1 VTSLPGDSLLV
12 LTLDPAFV
20 LVGPTGEIVRKTPV
34 DPARIRLP
42 CVNPEGGLHLLSDRS
57 LVVQSEV
64 TGCGPRRDDLHRTN
78 DLITHVRVGA
88 AVVDTL
94 GVFPGTERSGPRYR
108 IFGRML
114 ALAQAGDRVFI
125 GDTGTDTIRALS
137 LRGGGLAAVWRVPIE
152 PRSVRDVDLPPR
164 GPTYTLPDGSSARPP
179 ELVLP
184 ETYPLFGRLL
194 TDGGGNLWVMR
205 YPAFE
210 EPVSS
215 WQLKSLMGGWVVDPE
230 GAEWIV
236 LDHDGQ
242 TVARVRTPPGVMVL
256 EIGSDYILG
265 LSRDELDVESVSLYR
280 LQR

>member
-1 VTSLPGDSLLV
+1 MISIERTISSPTS
-12 LTLDPAFV
+12 
-20 LVGPTGEIVRKTPV
+20 
-34 DPARIRLP
+34 
-42 CVNPEGGLHLLSDRS
+42 GL
-57 LVVQSEV
+57 
-64 TGCGPRRDDLHRTN
+64 
-78 DLITHVRVGA
+78 GA
-88 AVVDTL
+88 AVVDTF

-137 LRGGGLAAVWRVPIE
+137 LPGGGLAAAWHVPIE

-164 GPTYTLPDGSSARPP
+164 GPSYTLPDGSRARPP

-194 TDGGGNLWVMR
+194 TDGGGNLWVIR

-215 WQLKSLMGGWVVDPE
+215 WQLKSLMGSWVVDPE
-230 GAEWIV
+230 GADWIV
-236 LDHDGQ
+236 LDQQGQ
-242 TVARVRTPPGVMVL
+242 TVARVQTPPGVMVL

-280 LQR
+280 LRR